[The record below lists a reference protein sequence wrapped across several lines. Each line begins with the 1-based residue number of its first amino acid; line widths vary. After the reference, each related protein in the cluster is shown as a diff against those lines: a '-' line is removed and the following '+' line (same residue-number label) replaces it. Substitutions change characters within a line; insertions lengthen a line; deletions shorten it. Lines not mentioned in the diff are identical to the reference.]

1 MKIIGCI
8 LAGGRSRRF
17 GSDKALVIWR
27 GKTLLARAV
36 ERLGA
41 QVEGMIINSNN
52 FAPEYQA
59 HGLTLV
65 PDKTDRFDGPL
76 AGVLAGLEWARK
88 NGASHLATVAVD
100 TPCFPENLVAAL
112 LQKAGTKII
121 AAESATGLHPTFA
134 LWPVSAETA
143 LASWLSSGQS
153 RKMTDFLTSQT
164 FETAMFPN
172 SGPLD
177 PFFNVNTPEDL
188 AVLSAS

>member
-8 LAGGRSRRF
+8 LAGGRSSRF
-17 GSDKALVIWR
+17 GADKALVMWR
-27 GKTLLARAV
+27 GKTLLRHGI
-36 ERLGA
+36 ERLRPQVNQVIVNTRSGA
-41 QVEGMIINSNN
+41 MEFQDCGYPV
-52 FAPEYQA
+52 
-59 HGLTLV
+59 V
-65 PDKTDRFDGPL
+65 PDQTLGFEGPL

-100 TPCFPENLVAAL
+100 TPCFPKNLVAAL

>member
-8 LAGGRSRRF
+8 LAGGRSSRF
-17 GSDKALVIWR
+17 GTDKALVQWN
-27 GKTLLARAV
+27 GKTLLAQAAA
-36 ERLGA
+36 RLQP
-41 QVEGMIINSNN
+41 QVDGMIINTNSD
-52 FAPEYQA
+52 APEYRAQGYPVISDQTA
-59 HGLTLV
+59 G
-65 PDKTDRFDGPL
+65 FEGPL
-76 AGVLAGLEWARK
+76 AGVLAGLEWAGK

-100 TPCFPENLVAAL
+100 TPCFPENLVTVL
-112 LQKAGTKII
+112 LQKAGKKII

-134 LWPVSAETA
+134 LWPVYAETA

-153 RKMTDFLTSQT
+153 RKMTDFLTSQS

-172 SGPLD
+172 SDPLD